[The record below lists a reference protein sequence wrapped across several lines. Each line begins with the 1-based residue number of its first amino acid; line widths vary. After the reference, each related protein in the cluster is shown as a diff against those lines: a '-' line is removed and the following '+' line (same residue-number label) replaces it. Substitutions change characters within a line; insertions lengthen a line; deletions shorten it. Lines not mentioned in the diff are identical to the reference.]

1 MGFFSERRLLAY
13 KHTRTHLLLMTFFKC
28 YWIVFLWELST
39 PPHTHTQQ
47 YLPRLPSQLFA
58 GNTHPFSGDV
68 ARGSSCTH
76 KSRAPFWEMKGSK
89 DTYIHLHTNWES
101 KNRGRGAEHRSP
113 SISASPFW
121 QWRGWI
127 DCLPSAGSKWE
138 AYSVLPPVTMWQSE
152 LLRYLGRPQRS
163 PKHHRNENCFWQR
176 RMEGSNQR
184 GEGKNRC
191 I

>member
-1 MGFFSERRLLAY
+1 MDIFGELEVEPEAIVQGSGSKQRQQLLSGVCPQGAVISRVNCQSQIPQPHGLFLRKTPTCLQTHTHTPPLNDFLQVLLDSVSMGAV
-13 KHTRTHLLLMTFFKC
+13 HP
-28 YWIVFLWELST
+28 

-113 SISASPFW
+113 SISASPF
-121 QWRGWI
+121 
-127 DCLPSAGSKWE
+127 
-138 AYSVLPPVTMWQSE
+138 
-152 LLRYLGRPQRS
+152 
-163 PKHHRNENCFWQR
+163 
-176 RMEGSNQR
+176 
-184 GEGKNRC
+184 
-191 I
+191 